1 MDDLLRQ
8 MSRELETE
16 SLDRYDA
23 IIMTAALFTSL
34 TTRNLADIYARG
46 DVSFTGA
53 FSKQHI
59 HETIVKKNV
68 MKMLENI
75 K

>member
-1 MDDLLRQ
+1 
-8 MSRELETE
+8 MSQELEAET
-16 SLDRYDA
+16 LDRYDA

-46 DVSFTGA
+46 EALFTGA

-68 MKMLENI
+68 LKMLESI
-75 K
+75 E